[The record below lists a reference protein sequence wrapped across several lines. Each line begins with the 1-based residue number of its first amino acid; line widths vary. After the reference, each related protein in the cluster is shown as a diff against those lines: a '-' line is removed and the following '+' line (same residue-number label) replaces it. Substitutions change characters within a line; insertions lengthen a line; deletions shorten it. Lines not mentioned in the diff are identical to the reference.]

1 MNEDVGVREKER
13 ESPPQDAQAS
23 QVTPASLAE
32 LCLPL
37 ETPGVP
43 GSGRFAPGRG
53 GCQGGPRWCCSA
65 LQWTMPPCPTPSQ
78 TQELA
83 VPFLCLETPGSNSSL
98 PTRLKSGSKSLP

>member
-1 MNEDVGVREKER
+1 MEDPTLKRETGVWMAL
-13 ESPPQDAQAS
+13 SPTS
-23 QVTPASLAE
+23 S
-32 LCLPL
+32 
-37 ETPGVP
+37 
-43 GSGRFAPGRG
+43 SGRERV
-53 GCQGGPRWCCSA
+53 RCCSA